1 MGQYF
6 HQTIDRNIYNLA
18 PHNKSFLIGSNRI
31 SNKKYK
37 YYKNDYLTTSG
48 TLLPTEEP
56 VKPKIKRGLLHKEGK
71 STRPSRKP
79 WNGLCLIN

>member
-1 MGQYF
+1 V
-6 HQTIDRNIYNLA
+6 
-18 PHNKSFLIGSNRI
+18 
-31 SNKKYK
+31 
-37 YYKNDYLTTSG
+37 TSG

-71 STRPSRKP
+71 TPRPSRRP